1 MRKTWTALAIAG
13 LVGSALVLPAAAPAG
28 AAPTGGKHCVSNVSD
43 GTTSCYGTFR
53 QAIAAATSGLITDAP
68 LNPAEAVA
76 SKAFEKRIN
85 AITELNAAGATQLAV
100 TLSIEYDWAYE
111 QTQAGSLTYTG
122 DYGCDNTNDVDW
134 EKSYVGDDW
143 NDRISSFRNYS
154 NCSNI
159 HYTHAGFGN
168 PNNGIRRSV
177 GSMADT
183 GGLNNQTSSIQWV

>member
-1 MRKTWTALAIAG
+1 MKKTWTALAIAG
-13 LVGSALVLPAAAPAG
+13 LAGTALVLPATAPAS
-28 AAPTGGKHCVSNVSD
+28 AAPTGKKHCVTNVSD
-43 GTTSCYGTFR
+43 ETTSCYGTFR
-53 QAIAAATSGLITDAP
+53 QAIASATSGRITDAP
-68 LNPAEAVA
+68 LNPADAVA

-85 AITELNAAGATQLAV
+85 AITELNKAGATQLAV

-111 QTQAGSLTYTG
+111 QTNEGSVTYTA

-134 EKSYVGDDW
+134 QVNWVGDDW
-143 NDRISSFRNYS
+143 NDRISSFHNYS

-159 HYTHAGFGN
+159 HFAHVDFGT
-168 PNNGIRRSV
+168 PSNGIYRSV